1 MVLNSDEKQRYFRQL
16 ILAQF
21 GEEAQLR
28 LKKAKVFI
36 VGAGGLGGPVS
47 FYLAAAGVGHII
59 ICDRDV
65 VELSNLNRQILH
77 GTSDINCSKADSAK
91 NTLTELNPG
100 ITIETHKVTIDDKN
114 ISDYATGVDIII
126 DCLDNVPTRLMINK
140 FAVNANIP
148 IMHAGIDSWTAQ
160 LTLIKPGLTPC
171 LQCLFNTYEEAEGPK
186 PVIGA
191 MAGVTGTVQALE
203 TLKYLSG
210 VGETLENKLAYFDS
224 LNMEWAK
231 IPIFKNEDCMVC
243 K

>member
-91 NTLTELNPG
+91 NTLTELSYNF
-100 ITIETHKVTIDDKN
+100 V
-114 ISDYATGVDIII
+114 
-126 DCLDNVPTRLMINK
+126 
-140 FAVNANIP
+140 
-148 IMHAGIDSWTAQ
+148 
-160 LTLIKPGLTPC
+160 
-171 LQCLFNTYEEAEGPK
+171 
-186 PVIGA
+186 
-191 MAGVTGTVQALE
+191 
-203 TLKYLSG
+203 
-210 VGETLENKLAYFDS
+210 
-224 LNMEWAK
+224 
-231 IPIFKNEDCMVC
+231 
-243 K
+243 